1 MRREAVGDSLDTV
14 EISVVLCDD
23 PFIQALNRQHR
34 GKDAPT
40 DVLSFAQDDPFLLG
54 DIVISLPTA
63 ARQAKAAG
71 WSLEQELA
79 LLGIHGLLH
88 LLGYDDETEAG
99 AWEMQRKT
107 EAALADAGIAAPRR
121 GAHPFFTEAAPPVRF

>member
-1 MRREAVGDSLDTV
+1 MPDDP

-23 PFIQALNRQHR
+23 PFIQELNAAYR
-34 GKDAPT
+34 GQDKPT
-40 DVLSFAQDDPFLLG
+40 DVLSFAQDDPDLLG

-63 ARQAKAAG
+63 ARQSQAAG
-71 WSLEQELA
+71 WALENEIA

-88 LLGYDDETEAG
+88 LLGHDDETEVG

-107 EAALADAGIAAPRR
+107 EATLRECGIPIPHAGV
-121 GAHPFFTEAAPPVRF
+121 HPFFVEEPSF